1 MKTPS
6 DLHAMLTKEEH
17 GTNAPAVHRAVT
29 KSSSYSYK
37 SSSSYKKQQ
46 HQIVQ
51 HCRKSKYVSS
61 GRPCSTTTSLSGA
74 FVSRLQHCRKSKY
87 VASSRPC
94 STTTCASGAFI
105 IKPRST
111 ADQSAS
117 GFTLRTPATRCAF
130 RQHSATLV
138 DSSRQLPA
146 ALV

>member
-74 FVSRLQHCRKSKY
+74 FVSRPGSTVEKASMSLQAGR
-87 VASSRPC
+87 
-94 STTTCASGAFI
+94 
-105 IKPRST
+105 
-111 ADQSAS
+111 
-117 GFTLRTPATRCAF
+117 
-130 RQHSATLV
+130 
-138 DSSRQLPA
+138 A
-146 ALV
+146 ALLLARQELS

>member
-1 MKTPS
+1 M
-6 DLHAMLTKEEH
+6 
-17 GTNAPAVHRAVT
+17 
-29 KSSSYSYK
+29 
-37 SSSSYKKQQ
+37 
-46 HQIVQ
+46 Q

-74 FVSRLQHCRKSKY
+74 FVSRLLHCRKSKY

-94 STTTCASGAFI
+94 STTTCSSGAFI

-138 DSSRQLPA
+138 DSSRQLPT
-146 ALV
+146 ALLQLLGSFGQLRKRAQAPVRPRQDRAREGSFSVGARGRRGSEQA